1 MTIEKLHV
9 IPAHEK
15 VEDGYAY
22 NEKYIGNVYQ
32 HKDMLVYFRE
42 KSTLEFPI
50 KVFETYKNLILD
62 ELSETTSNLESEIN
76 TMESQYS
83 DISQILD
90 RLNSRLTNI
99 EVIVKGLNSEPKEE
113 LNKEDIGNIINII
126 IDKKLTE
133 VYNNF
138 NSVTHKLVTEAI
150 TEALKDSKRDQ
161 SGKLKMSTLMMA
173 KEMGLTPEEIIKYS
187 ENGLL

>member
-173 KEMGLTPEEIIKYS
+173 KEMGLTPDEIIKYS

>member
-1 MTIEKLHV
+1 MPIEKLHA

-22 NEKYIGNVYQ
+22 NEKYVGNVYQ

-90 RLNSRLTNI
+90 RLNSRLSNI